1 MEQILDENQIQE
13 SSFIY
18 ASVGRRF
25 VAILID
31 GLLLGSIQ
39 ALINVS
45 FLGYFWMPDP
55 LNPPSPLLVLPI
67 TLINY
72 TIAILYESIMIS
84 SNKKATVG
92 KMAMGI
98 VVVDL
103 NGNKISF
110 GKAIGRYFSKIVSAI
125 ILGIG
130 YFMAFFD
137 DKKRTLHDKMVGTL
151 VIKQ

>member
-1 MEQILDENQIQE
+1 
-13 SSFIY
+13 
-18 ASVGRRF
+18 
-25 VAILID
+25 
-31 GLLLGSIQ
+31 
-39 ALINVS
+39 
-45 FLGYFWMPDP
+45 
-55 LNPPSPLLVLPI
+55 
-67 TLINY
+67 
-72 TIAILYESIMIS
+72 MIS